1 MSLELAV
8 AKSKAKVVDR
18 FMSSAKGKVTL
29 LSDSEE
35 TIGADDYDGSYIAT
49 IALDDNSYHEHWI
62 FLENE
67 LAKICARV
75 HQDVKSDASIDGVL
89 DTLFEVVVS
98 HTYRI
103 GWCSKKKKCS
113 MQLGFQIDVAH
124 VPAKRF
130 AEMAWKC
137 L

>member
-1 MSLELAV
+1 MLIV
-8 AKSKAKVVDR
+8 MTMV
-18 FMSSAKGKVTL
+18 
-29 LSDSEE
+29 
-35 TIGADDYDGSYIAT
+35 YIAT
-49 IALDDNSYHEHWI
+49 VVIDDSNWSNSYYDHWI
-62 FLENE
+62 SLEQD

-75 HQDVKSDASIDGVL
+75 HQEIKSDSSIDGVL

-98 HTYRI
+98 HSHRI
-103 GWCSKKKKCS
+103 EWCSKRCS
-113 MQLGFQIDVAH
+113 MKLGLQIDVAH

>member
-1 MSLELAV
+1 MV
-8 AKSKAKVVDR
+8 
-18 FMSSAKGKVTL
+18 F
-29 LSDSEE
+29 
-35 TIGADDYDGSYIAT
+35 
-49 IALDDNSYHEHWI
+49 DDNSYYEHWI
-62 FLENE
+62 FLEQD

-98 HTYRI
+98 HSHRI